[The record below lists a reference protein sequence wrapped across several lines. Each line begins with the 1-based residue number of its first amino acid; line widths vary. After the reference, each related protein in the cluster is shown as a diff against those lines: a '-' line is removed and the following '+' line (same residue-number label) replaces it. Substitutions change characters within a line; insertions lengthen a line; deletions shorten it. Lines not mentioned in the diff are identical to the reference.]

1 MIAFPA
7 VHVQFAPLTFI
18 DQLFFEQSSTGFVE
32 RVDAGP
38 AEFGRQRLK
47 PPLTAAANPAESGRW
62 SVIRS
67 GFSRLFAGL
76 RRSCAYRWY
85 EVEGASF

>member
-47 PPLTAAANPAESGRW
+47 PPLTAAANPAEG
-62 SVIRS
+62 I
-67 GFSRLFAGL
+67 GLRLFDLTFDRYVCSLLLSSTNG
-76 RRSCAYRWY
+76 
-85 EVEGASF
+85 

>member
-47 PPLTAAANPAESGRW
+47 PPLTAAANPAEFGT
-62 SVIRS
+62 
-67 GFSRLFAGL
+67 
-76 RRSCAYRWY
+76 
-85 EVEGASF
+85 VECH